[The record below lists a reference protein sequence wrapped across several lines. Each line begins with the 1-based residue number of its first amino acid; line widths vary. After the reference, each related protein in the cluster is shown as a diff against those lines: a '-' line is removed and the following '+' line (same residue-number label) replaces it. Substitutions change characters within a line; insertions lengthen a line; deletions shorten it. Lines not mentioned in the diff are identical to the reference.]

1 MTAPTDL
8 PENPNHPG
16 TWAALTPDKP
26 AVIMASNGESMTYAE
41 LEDKANRLS
50 HSFMRRASDRAI
62 TCLLHGAAS
71 TICDPLGR
79 PLRRPLL
86 HAIGSRLTTEELGYI
101 LENGGRQHPRVPEAE
116 DMAASATVSEK
127 IETKLVVGELEVRGL
142 RGGDREVRADPAA
155 RRMEAQPMLLL
166 RNDGTSKG

>member
-50 HSFMRRASDRAI
+50 QLFH
-62 TCLLHGAAS
+62 AA
-71 TICDPLGR
+71 
-79 PLRRPLL
+79 
-86 HAIGSRLTTEELGYI
+86 
-101 LENGGRQHPRVPEAE
+101 
-116 DMAASATVSEK
+116 
-127 IETKLVVGELEVRGL
+127 GL
-142 RGGDREVRADPAA
+142 RPGDHMSFC
-155 RRMEAQPMLLL
+155 MENRLDYLAILWGAHYAGLY
-166 RNDGTSKG
+166 